1 MKKSIVLIGGGGHCR
16 SCVDVIEAAGCFAI
30 AGIIDAA
37 VPAGHMAAGYP
48 VVGDDSYLPE
58 AIRAHANVL
67 ITVGQ
72 IRSAETR
79 ARLFA
84 LAKRLGAALP
94 AVISPDAIVSSRAV
108 VGEGTIV
115 MHRAVVNANAQIGAN
130 TIINTGAIV
139 EHDARIEDHCHISTG
154 AIINGGC
161 AIGSGSFVG
170 SGAVLAECVT
180 VPQGTIVAAGSVVLK
195 SLDASGLY
203 VGIPARRM
211 R

>member
-16 SCVDVIEAAGCFAI
+16 SCVDVIEAAGCFTI

-37 VPAGHMAAGYP
+37 VPAGQMAAGYP
-48 VVGDDSYLPE
+48 VLGDDSYLPE
-58 AIRAHANVL
+58 AIRAYVNVL

-84 LAKRLGAALP
+84 QTKRLGASLP
-94 AVISPDAIVSSRAV
+94 VVFSPHAIVSSRAIA
-108 VGEGTIV
+108 GEGTIV

-130 TIINTGAIV
+130 AIINTGAIV
-139 EHDARIEDHCHISTG
+139 EHDVLIEDHCHISTG

-161 AIGSGSFVG
+161 SIGSGCFVG
-170 SGAVLAECVT
+170 SGAVLAEGVT
-180 VPQGTIVAAGSVVLK
+180 VPQGTIIAAGSVVLK
-195 SLDASGLY
+195 SLSASGLY
-203 VGIPARRM
+203 AGTPARRI